1 MGLLP
6 AGTLLGRYEVIRLLS
21 VGGMA
26 EIYLARTEGIGGFE
40 KRVVVKRMLPHFAIQ
55 PDYVRMFLAE
65 ARLAARLEHPNIV
78 SVHDIGEETGNYH
91 YAMEFVRGGDLRDLL
106 RATARAGEMVPLGVA
121 VGVAL
126 GVCAG
131 LDHAHN
137 VSDADGRPLEVVH
150 RDVSLSNVLVS
161 FEGAVKVTDFGVA
174 KMDEADRRTRTGT
187 LKGKVAYMSPEQ
199 CRGLSLDRRSD
210 VFAIGI
216 LLYELITCRRLFAG
230 SGELVTLQR
239 IVRDDAPPPSRH
251 RPTCPLALDEIV
263 ARALA
268 RDRSQRYQT
277 AREMGRDLEAL
288 ARTERLATSSSEIAA
303 YVAHTMGVPAVST
316 RLGTETNTA
325 FDSESSEHLAD
336 DDNAIISVEIVP
348 YESAPVAAAPDV
360 KPPPR
365 KPTIA
370 AVTGTSKWDLA
381 IRVGSLALVALA
393 LVTVYFS
400 RNTAS
405 PPPPRPNVGSFEPPP
420 AESRP
425 RPAESATAAPAPAVA
440 MVRRAPTVEPERPE
454 PFDSGTD
461 SDIAVR
467 SRGRDSDS
475 GSSSRPRH
483 RESDDR
489 GARRERKAVRTASAS
504 SLYPP
509 SDVDAAV
516 AAAASNDLDRDA
528 AVPPPTEPP
537 PSSARAPADPP
548 LPKPRPPPSGPDPA
562 PVRVPDTNS
571 QSPGSLDAVAS
582 LSRVEVKG
590 PLQASE
596 LRRALERVLPSVR
609 SCYRAAAT
617 RARRTPRLDIRI
629 SLQIDDA
636 RAARDVRAANVP
648 LAGLSSCV
656 ADAIG
661 RARTR
666 VAPDVGNA
674 QADVTVTF
682 TPISP

>member
-1 MGLLP
+1 MEVVDLTRGRRAVGLLP
-6 AGTLLGRYEVIRLLS
+6 AGTFLGRYEVIRLLS

-40 KRVVVKRMLPHFAIQ
+40 KRVVLKRMLPHFAIQ

-121 VGVAL
+121 IGIAL
-126 GVCAG
+126 GVCSG

-137 VSDADGRPLEVVH
+137 LSDADGRSLEVVH

-174 KMDEADRRTRTGT
+174 KMDEADHRTRTGT

-199 CRGLSLDRRSD
+199 CRGLALDRRSD

-216 LLYELITCRRLFAG
+216 LLYELVTCRRLFAG

-239 IVRDDAPPPSRH
+239 IVREDAPPVSRH
-251 RPTCPLALDEIV
+251 RTAAPAALDEIV

-277 AREMGRDLEAL
+277 ARELGRDLEAL
-288 ARTERLATSSSEIAA
+288 ARTERLATSPSEVAA
-303 YVAHTMGVPAVST
+303 FVSHMMGAPVATT

-325 FDSESSEHLAD
+325 FDSESSQRRAD
-336 DDNAIISVEIVP
+336 EDAIISVELVP

-365 KPTIA
+365 KPTLA
-370 AVTGTSKWDLA
+370 AATGTSKWDLA
-381 IRVGSLALVALA
+381 IRFGSLALVALA
-393 LVTVYFS
+393 LLTVFFS
-400 RNTAS
+400 RRT
-405 PPPPRPNVGSFEPPP
+405 PPAPPARPNVGSFEPPP
-420 AESRP
+420 AAL
-425 RPAESATAAPAPAVA
+425 RPAAAVAVAPETDARPAIVESEPVREPPPAP
-440 MVRRAPTVEPERPE
+440 VEPDDTR
-454 PFDSGTD
+454 
-461 SDIAVR
+461 
-467 SRGRDSDS
+467 
-475 GSSSRPRH
+475 
-483 RESDDR
+483 DDR
-489 GARRERKAVRTASAS
+489 DERDDRKPRRERAVARASAS

-509 SDVDAAV
+509 GGVDAAV
-516 AAAASNDLDRDA
+516 IAAASNELDRHDA
-528 AVPPPTEPP
+528 SPAPTESPP
-537 PSSARAPADPP
+537 PSARPPPADPP
-548 LPKPRPPPSGPDPA
+548 LPDPRPPPSVPDPA
-562 PVRVPDTNS
+562 PVRLPDTHIT
-571 QSPGSLDAVAS
+571 SPGSLDAVAS

-596 LRRALERVLPSVR
+596 LRRALERVLPSLR

-617 RARRTPRLDIRI
+617 RARRTPRLDIRV

-636 RAARDVRAANVP
+636 RAARDVRAASVP

-682 TPISP
+682 TPTSP